1 MKHAMLL
8 PLLHIDS
15 SNRRVA
21 GDRLCTVL
29 SDTGPAFEPVRCRL
43 EGVPVQKGRCRCVG
57 DIGES
62 PVHHHDGLRRFR
74 RKTDI
79 RDRNGGC
86 GCCVFLIFSQR
97 WPQPWAFWMDC
108 RQRLA
113 VSAA

>member
-29 SDTGPAFEPVRCRL
+29 SEQVRYRL

-57 DIGES
+57 ES
-62 PVHHHDGLRRFR
+62 SVHRHDGLRRFR